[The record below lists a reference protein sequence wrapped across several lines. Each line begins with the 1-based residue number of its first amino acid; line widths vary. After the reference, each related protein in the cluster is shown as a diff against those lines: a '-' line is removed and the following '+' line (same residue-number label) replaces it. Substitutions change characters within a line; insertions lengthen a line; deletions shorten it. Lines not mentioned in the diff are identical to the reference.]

1 MTPPSLGPT
10 VLLASGRL
18 GREVGINR
26 SDRPV
31 FIDSEG
37 HICCEHGERAPTIQ
51 AWINAERER
60 AKDEGDATNRPS
72 VCNCQNL
79 DGLLSS
85 YGIDEAQWPKLTC
98 PLFKQLGSLG
108 AAEAKFNTRPQRF
121 ALTTHEGVELW
132 VQPSGMLVCKHGNSK
147 KTLLKLQ
154 DTNNTRPK
162 FRSSRI
168 VKCGCTSLAVPRRV
182 GSVFAAKC
190 KPTSRINA

>member
-1 MTPPSLGPT
+1 MSVPSLGPT

-18 GREVGINR
+18 GRKVGINR

-51 AWINAERER
+51 AWINLER
-60 AKDEGDATNRPS
+60 AKDEGDVTNRPS
-72 VCNCQNL
+72 VCDCQNL
-79 DGLLSS
+79 DGLLTR
-85 YGIDEAQWPKLTC
+85 YDIDEAQWPKLTC

-147 KTLLKLQ
+147 KTLNKLLQ
-154 DTNNTRPK
+154 NTNDKAK

-168 VKCGCTSLAVPRRV
+168 VKCGCSSLAVPRRV
-182 GSVFAAKC
+182 GSVFAAAKS
-190 KPTSRINA
+190 KLAPRLKA

>member
-1 MTPPSLGPT
+1 MSVPSLGPT
-10 VLLASGRL
+10 VLLSSGRL
-18 GREVGINR
+18 GREVAVNR

-51 AWINAERER
+51 AWINAER

-72 VCNCQNL
+72 FCDCKNL
-79 DGLLSS
+79 DGLLTS
-85 YGIDEAQWPKLTC
+85 YDVDETQWPKLTC
-98 PLFKQLGSLG
+98 SVYKQLGVLG
-108 AAEAKFNTRPQRF
+108 AQETNFNTRPQRF

-147 KTLLKLQ
+147 KTLTKLR
-154 DTNNTRPK
+154 DTTTNKK

-168 VKCGCTSLAVPRRV
+168 IKCECCTLSVPRRV
-182 GSVFAAKC
+182 GSVFAAAKSNL
-190 KPTSRINA
+190 KA